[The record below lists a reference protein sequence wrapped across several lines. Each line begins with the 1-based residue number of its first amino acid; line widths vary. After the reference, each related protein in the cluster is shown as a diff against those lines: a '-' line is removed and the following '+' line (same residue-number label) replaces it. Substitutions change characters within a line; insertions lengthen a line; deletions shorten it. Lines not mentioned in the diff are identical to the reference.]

1 MERKELLKE
10 PTLNWTTR
18 GRIRKTA
25 GLHYP
30 SEHCQSWVASQI
42 RCAQIHSKNKSTNPP
57 LNWQAWQDDLWG
69 SLIPTWDVDA
79 GADFCFPGKC
89 PHLPIPFGCGW
100 TSLTQ
105 EISGS
110 GFPRENPQIKEL
122 GLVTMKISQ
131 FRWII
136 KIYNGILVFI
146 EKRKK
151 HMFSKHHLEYHI
163 STFPKQESL
172 ELVGTWPFL
181 EPKVT
186 GCNHPFLPKTPTWSV
201 LVKAPCRTRRKR
213 QRRSH
218 VCLNQWDGSQI
229 ATGSLTNTWSVWEL
243 SKTSI
248 LLILIPNDIL

>member
-1 MERKELLKE
+1 MGRWCRCRFLFSRKM
-10 PTLNWTTR
+10 PTSPHPIWLWLNIIDPR
-18 GRIRKTA
+18 NFGLRIS
-25 GLHYP
+25 P
-30 SEHCQSWVASQI
+30 
-42 RCAQIHSKNKSTNPP
+42 AQ
-57 LNWQAWQDDLWG
+57 
-69 SLIPTWDVDA
+69 
-79 GADFCFPGKC
+79 
-89 PHLPIPFGCGW
+89 
-100 TSLTQ
+100 
-105 EISGS
+105 
-110 GFPRENPQIKEL
+110 PQIKEL

-218 VCLNQWDGSQI
+218 VCLNQWDGSEI

-248 LLILIPNDIL
+248 FLILIPNDIL